1 VASVAGLCVISS
13 VSAYAAPKLYSKYF
27 SDKGKVSTS
36 INVNADNE
44 CIGDVEKIIS
54 GEISEV
60 PEIKL
65 TFNYL
70 PEGFTNNGKDDYTF
84 SNESNKESGIYIY
97 PLLYDSEEE
106 WNTNFV
112 TEKKTLTISG
122 HKAFLVKHQNTA
134 DEERNNIDVA
144 VLYPEYNRIILYQA

>member
-1 VASVAGLCVISS
+1 MASVAGLCVISS

-70 PEGFTNNGKDDYTF
+70 PEGFTNNGKDDYTLISETGKNISVGDIYGKWSSF
-84 SNESNKESGIYIY
+84 LQKENKNNNVNSKYNYI
-97 PLLYDSEEE
+97 D
-106 WNTNFV
+106 
-112 TEKKTLTISG
+112 EK
-122 HKAFLVKHQNTA
+122 
-134 DEERNNIDVA
+134 E
-144 VLYPEYNRIILYQA
+144 